1 MTDEQ
6 KENAALFAL
15 GFLEAAE
22 VEAFLHEAAR
32 DPELATL
39 AADYQATLGVIALSA
54 DPIEPPASLR
64 ESILAK
70 AMEGKVPQTTT
81 APAPVVLPAPT
92 SLPPASAAKP
102 TRRFQVIVPWSLAA
116 CLAIGCAV
124 LAYRTT
130 TLQRENAELL
140 ASRDDWSSLRLAVL
154 APAEP
159 GTSEA
164 TGRALWDEKRGS
176 GVFESG
182 TLPALAQDQVY
193 QLWIFEKDN
202 PSPVPSGFFIP
213 AEGTRAELKP
223 QRPVGEV
230 AAVAVSIEVAG
241 GRPQPE
247 GPVVLVGKVETS
259 G

>member
-15 GFLEAAE
+15 GLLEEAEASAFLSEAADDLDL
-22 VEAFLHEAAR
+22 AFLAA
-32 DPELATL
+32 E
-39 AADYQATLGVIALSA
+39 YQATLGVIALSA
-54 DPIEPPASLR
+54 EPVEPPASLR

-70 AMEGKVPQTTT
+70 AMGEDVPVVLSE
-81 APAPVVLPAPT
+81 PAVLPAPVL
-92 SLPPASAAKP
+92 LPSIPSVKP
-102 TRRFQVIVPWSLAA
+102 GGRFKVILPWSLAA
-116 CLAIGCAV
+116 CLAIGCAT
-124 LAYRTT
+124 LAYRTASLEREKAQLLAARDDLS
-130 TLQRENAELL
+130 TLQ
-140 ASRDDWSSLRLAVL
+140 LAVL

-159 GTSEA
+159 GTSDA
-164 TGRALWDEKRGS
+164 TGRAIWDRKRGV
-176 GVFESG
+176 GVFESA
-182 TLPALAQDQVY
+182 TLPALAENHVY

-202 PSPVPSGFFIP
+202 PAPVPSGFFIP
-213 AEGTRAELKP
+213 SEGARTELKP

-247 GPVVLVGKVETS
+247 GPVVLVGEVETS

>member
-15 GFLEAAE
+15 GLLEEAE
-22 VEAFLHEAAR
+22 AEAFLREATD
-32 DPELATL
+32 DPELAFL
-39 AADYQATLGVIALSA
+39 AAEYQATLGVIALSA

-64 ESILAK
+64 QSILAK
-70 AMEGKVPQTTT
+70 AMEGDT
-81 APAPVVLPAPT
+81 PAVLPAPVA
-92 SLPPASAAKP
+92 LPSVQNTKPA
-102 TRRFQVIVPWSLAA
+102 RRFQVVAPWSLAA
-116 CLAIGCAV
+116 CLAVGCAV

-130 TLQRENAELL
+130 TLQREKAALI
-140 ASRDDWSSLRLAVL
+140 ASRDDWSSLQLAVL
-154 APAEP
+154 SPAEP
-159 GTSEA
+159 GTSDA
-164 TGRALWDEKRGS
+164 TGRALWDGKRGV

-182 TLPALAQDQVY
+182 SLPALAQNQVY

-202 PSPVPSGFFIP
+202 LAPVPSGFFIP
-213 AEGTRAELKP
+213 SEGTRAELKP

>member
-15 GFLEAAE
+15 GLLEEAE
-22 VEAFLHEAAR
+22 AEAFLREATD
-32 DPELATL
+32 DPELAFL
-39 AADYQATLGVIALSA
+39 AAEYQATLGVIALSA

-64 ESILAK
+64 QSILAK
-70 AMEGKVPQTTT
+70 AMEGDT
-81 APAPVVLPAPT
+81 PAVLPAPVA
-92 SLPPASAAKP
+92 LPSVQNTKPA
-102 TRRFQVIVPWSLAA
+102 RRFQVVVPWSLAA
-116 CLAIGCAV
+116 CLAVGCAV

-130 TLQRENAELL
+130 TLQREKAALI
-140 ASRDDWSSLRLAVL
+140 ASRDDWSSLQLAVL
-154 APAEP
+154 SPAEP
-159 GTSEA
+159 GTSDA
-164 TGRALWDEKRGS
+164 TGRALWDGKRGV

-182 TLPALAQDQVY
+182 SLPALAQNQVY

-202 PSPVPSGFFIP
+202 PAPVPSGFFIP
-213 AEGTRAELKP
+213 SEGTRAELKP

>member
-1 MTDEQ
+1 MTDEL

-15 GFLEAAE
+15 GLLEAAE
-22 VEAFLHEAAR
+22 AEAFLQEAAR
-32 DPELATL
+32 DPELAAL
-39 AADYQATLGVIALSA
+39 AADYEATLGVIALSA

-64 ESILAK
+64 ASILAK
-70 AMEGKVPQTTT
+70 AMEGDVP
-81 APAPVVLPAPT
+81 AVLPAPVVLP
-92 SLPPASAAKP
+92 SIQNAKP
-102 TRRFQVIVPWSLAA
+102 ARRFQAVVPWSLAA

-124 LAYRTT
+124 LAYRTA
-130 TLQRENAELL
+130 TLQREKAALL

-159 GTSEA
+159 GSSDA
-164 TGRALWDEKRGS
+164 TGRALWDEERGV

-182 TLPALAQDQVY
+182 TLPALAANQVY

-202 PSPVPSGFFIP
+202 PAPVPSGFFLP

>member
-1 MTDEQ
+1 MTDDQ

-15 GFLEAAE
+15 GLLEAAE
-22 VEAFLHEAAR
+22 AEAFLQDAAR
-32 DPELATL
+32 DSELAAL
-39 AADYQATLGVIALSA
+39 AADYQTTLGVIALSA

-64 ESILAK
+64 ESILTK
-70 AMEGKVPQTTT
+70 AMEGEIPAVL
-81 APAPVVLPAPT
+81 PAPVVLPSIPK
-92 SLPPASAAKP
+92 AKP
-102 TRRFQVIVPWSLAA
+102 ARRFQVVVPWSLAA
-116 CLAIGCAV
+116 CLAVACAV
-124 LAYRTT
+124 LAYRTSV
-130 TLQRENAELL
+130 LQNEKAALI
-140 ASRDDWSSLRLAVL
+140 AARDDWSSLQLAVL

-164 TGRALWDEKRGS
+164 TGRALWDGKRGV

-182 TLPALAQDQVY
+182 TLPALAQNQVY

-202 PSPVPSGFFIP
+202 PAPVPSGFFIP
-213 AEGTRAELKP
+213 SEGTRAELKP

-247 GPVVLVGKVETS
+247 GQVVLVGKVETS

>member
-1 MTDEQ
+1 MTDEL

-15 GFLEAAE
+15 GLLEAAE
-22 VEAFLHEAAR
+22 AEAFLQEAAR
-32 DPELATL
+32 DPELAAL
-39 AADYQATLGVIALSA
+39 AADYEATLGVVALSA
-54 DPIEPPASLR
+54 DPIEPPAGLR
-64 ESILAK
+64 ASILAK
-70 AMEGKVPQTTT
+70 AMEGEVS
-81 APAPVVLPAPT
+81 AVLPAPAV
-92 SLPPASAAKP
+92 LPSIPKAKP
-102 TRRFQVIVPWSLAA
+102 IRRFQTVLPWSLAA
-116 CLAIGCAV
+116 CLAVGCAV
-124 LAYRTT
+124 LAYRTF
-130 TLQRENAELL
+130 TLQREKAALL

-159 GTSEA
+159 GTSNA
-164 TGRALWDEKRGS
+164 TGRALWDEKRGV

-182 TLPALAQDQVY
+182 TLPTLAANQVY

-202 PSPVPSGFFIP
+202 PAPVPSGFFIP

-247 GPVVLVGKVETS
+247 GPVVLVGEVASS

>member
-15 GFLEAAE
+15 GLLEEAEAAT
-22 VEAFLHEAAR
+22 FLQAAAD
-32 DPELATL
+32 DPELAAL
-39 AADYQATLGVIALSA
+39 AVEYETILGVVALSA

-70 AMEGKVPQTTT
+70 AIEGAPPQITV
-81 APAPVVLPAPT
+81 APAPVLLPAPAT
-92 SLPPASAAKP
+92 KPA
-102 TRRFQVIVPWSLAA
+102 RRFQVVVPWSLAA

-124 LAYRTT
+124 LAYRTVS
-130 TLQRENAELL
+130 LQRENATLL

-159 GTSEA
+159 GTSDVS
-164 TGRALWDEKRGS
+164 GRALWDERRGV

-182 TLPALAQDQVY
+182 NLPTLAADQVY

-202 PSPVPSGFFIP
+202 PAPVPSGFFIP
-213 AEGTRAELKP
+213 AEGNRVELKP
-223 QRPVGEV
+223 QRPVEEV

-247 GPVVLVGKVETS
+247 GPVVLVGEVVSS